1 MIRLLRR
8 LREGVTD
15 FCGPLVWALSMVP
28 DLLLRTITA
37 AAAGVIVVFVFGA
50 GIVATESYRRH
61 YERPIVAI
69 SAIPPE
75 KSD

>member
-1 MIRLLRR
+1 
-8 LREGVTD
+8 
-15 FCGPLVWALSMVP
+15 MVP